1 MFLFYYET
9 KKEVKL
15 LDRRLG
21 LMNGGVRLALL
32 LYIVGVRLWWERSY
46 QATELGQGQ
55 VSVWLEG
62 MTYSRSARDG
72 RQYPA
77 DVPTLTRP
85 GAEANALFVP
95 TVVTTT
101 ADQVMHNCTDPAE
114 PCVEHADC
122 ARLPPLKYGL
132 CDPKG
137 MCVTLG
143 WCPRQELDSPRSAV
157 SEVTA
162 LQDIERSFKE
172 DIFLHV
178 AAEITFPRLSPWK
191 NKTFSTEDG
200 RPARTRWPLY
210 EVVARSGI
218 PLAQA
223 VRDGVYLSVVLAW
236 SCNLNPG
243 REPTSCI
250 PMLRVYPVGGR
261 SGFETSW
268 AHHYQRATSS
278 GYEERRDQH
287 HAKGLRLL
295 FRSKGS
301 ARKVDLYQIV
311 LQLFVALALLPV
323 ASLLSDT
330 IMQYAFAERRHYREY
345 KVETT
350 PDFSDVRE
358 KVEALEK
365 QSKSQQEKLLAYS

>member
-1 MFLFYYET
+1 MS
-9 KKEVKL
+9 
-15 LDRRLG
+15 
-21 LMNGGVRLALL
+21 GGVRLALL

-46 QATELGQGQ
+46 QATELGRGQ

-132 CDPKG
+132 CERG

-162 LQDIERSFKE
+162 LQDVERSFKRRSSSTSPPRSPS
-172 DIFLHV
+172 
-178 AAEITFPRLSPWK
+178 AAEPVEEQDLLDRGRRPRARGGRSP
-191 NKTFSTEDG
+191 
-200 RPARTRWPLY
+200 RWWRA
-210 EVVARSGI
+210 VD

-365 QSKSQQEKLLAYS
+365 QQTSREAAGGSSGNVNIKSRRRR

>member
-1 MFLFYYET
+1 M
-9 KKEVKL
+9 
-15 LDRRLG
+15 
-21 LMNGGVRLALL
+21 
-32 LYIVGVRLWWERSY
+32 
-46 QATELGQGQ
+46 
-55 VSVWLEG
+55 SVWLEG
-62 MTYSRSARDG
+62 MTTAERAR
-72 RQYPA
+72 RPA
-77 DVPTLTRP
+77 APGDVPTLTRP
-85 GAEANALFVP
+85 GAEANAP
-95 TVVTTT
+95 SATVVTTT
-101 ADQVMHNCTDPAE
+101 ADQVMHNRTDPASRAWST
-114 PCVEHADC
+114 PT
-122 ARLPPLKYGL
+122 ARGRRRSSTARRAR
-132 CDPKG
+132 
-137 MCVTLG
+137 MCVR
-143 WCPRQELDSPRSAV
+143 PRQELDSPRSAV
-157 SEVTA
+157 SRWA

-172 DIFLHV
+172 EIFHV

-295 FRSKGS
+295 FRSKGARARSTCTRSSSSSSSRSRSSPSPRSSPTRSCSTPSPS
-301 ARKVDLYQIV
+301 A
-311 LQLFVALALLPV
+311 ATT
-323 ASLLSDT
+323 ASTGRDDARL
-330 IMQYAFAERRHYREY
+330 
-345 KVETT
+345 
-350 PDFSDVRE
+350 SDVRE
-358 KVEALEK
+358 KVEAPEK
-365 QSKSQQEKLLAYS
+365 KQEPAGEAAGVPSRDVQLTTATSSAAAAALASFCTSTSGAAAGAAAPARGDRALAALAPSRARPTGGAAQ

>member
-1 MFLFYYET
+1 MVGALAVVLHPGE

-132 CDPKG
+132 CERG
-137 MCVTLG
+137 MCCLLYTS
-143 WCPRQELDSPRSAV
+143 D
-157 SEVTA
+157 
-162 LQDIERSFKE
+162 
-172 DIFLHV
+172 
-178 AAEITFPRLSPWK
+178 AADE
-191 NKTFSTEDG
+191 
-200 RPARTRWPLY
+200 
-210 EVVARSGI
+210 
-218 PLAQA
+218 
-223 VRDGVYLSVVLAW
+223 
-236 SCNLNPG
+236 
-243 REPTSCI
+243 
-250 PMLRVYPVGGR
+250 
-261 SGFETSW
+261 
-268 AHHYQRATSS
+268 
-278 GYEERRDQH
+278 
-287 HAKGLRLL
+287 
-295 FRSKGS
+295 
-301 ARKVDLYQIV
+301 
-311 LQLFVALALLPV
+311 
-323 ASLLSDT
+323 
-330 IMQYAFAERRHYREY
+330 
-345 KVETT
+345 
-350 PDFSDVRE
+350 
-358 KVEALEK
+358 
-365 QSKSQQEKLLAYS
+365 